1 MTETGNP
8 KQLPVELLRE
18 LKDVALDARTLLVH
32 LKTNDTNR
40 ISVPEGFLAVPAL
53 PAIDEGTMATGV
65 LGLEPKPKRSSRRKP
80 EASAEG
86 AELVP
91 MDLEHV
97 AKINDL
103 ADLCAFSQ
111 SCRAC
116 KLCRTRHSVVFG
128 QGAKEASVMFI
139 GEGPGA
145 NEDRT
150 GEPFVGRA
158 GKLLTR
164 MLNAAGIDRE
174 EVFITNIVKCR
185 PPGNR
190 DPEPDEVLACR
201 PLLERQVELIKPAI
215 IATLGRPAVQSILG
229 SDVALGR
236 LRGHLYEFHSV
247 PLIPTYHPAFLLR
260 RPEYKGKAWADLK
273 TIVQWLVDQKI
284 REPLPKPWWSH

>member
-1 MTETGNP
+1 MTETGTP

-18 LKDVALDARTLLVH
+18 LKDVAQDARSLLVH
-32 LKTNDTNR
+32 LETNDTNR
-40 ISVPEGFLAVPAL
+40 ISVPADFLTVPDL
-53 PAIDEGTMATGV
+53 PAVEQPVTAAEVPD
-65 LGLEPKPKRSSRRKP
+65 LELKRASRRRP
-80 EASAEG
+80 DVPAEG

-91 MDLEHV
+91 VDVERV
-97 AKINDL
+97 AKMDDL
-103 ADLCAFSQ
+103 DELRAFSL
-111 SCRAC
+111 SCTAC
-116 KLCRTRHSVVFG
+116 KLCRTRNSVVFG
-128 QGAKEASVMFI
+128 EGAEDASVMLI

-164 MLNAAGIDRE
+164 MLNAAGMDRA

-190 DPEPDEVLACR
+190 DPEPDEVQACR

-215 IATLGRPAVQSILG
+215 ITTLGRPAVQSILG
-229 SDVALGR
+229 SDVGLGR
-236 LRGHLYEFHSV
+236 LRGRLYDFHSV

-260 RPEYKGKAWADLK
+260 RPEHKGKAWADLK
-273 TIVQWLVDQKI
+273 TVVQWLVDQKI